1 MSGTSARTCD
11 PYIEKVT
18 LRLRASAAS
27 SSSSA
32 VRARA
37 WAIEGACNIVLR
49 TALDVVGANGG
60 NIGSLKFYGLPTAS
74 RERIK
79 RIAYPR
85 WAAYSG
91 KKGYL
96 SPLFSSVSRSLNCAV
111 APFPSPAELFL
122 MTKDETK
129 NSSGELP
136 LDYRSAFCEA
146 VMRFR
151 DEWNPAA
158 PEFRLDISG
167 KPFALSDLCGL
178 VVGLGDHLPT
188 NVLNRLLSE
197 MHNARYT
204 RLKVELADDPSYPT
218 AARCLLRLMN
228 DSRAALHRLDEERF
242 RAPGVK
248 LWDKQGTHNGSE

>member
-1 MSGTSARTCD
+1 MMYPPPLENASKELLTQGGQ
-11 PYIEKVT
+11 PT
-18 LRLRASAAS
+18 L
-27 SSSSA
+27 
-32 VRARA
+32 
-37 WAIEGACNIVLR
+37 
-49 TALDVVGANGG
+49 
-60 NIGSLKFYGLPTAS
+60 
-74 RERIK
+74 ERN
-79 RIAYPR
+79 R
-85 WAAYSG
+85 
-91 KKGYL
+91 YL
-96 SPLFSSVSRSLNCAV
+96 SPLFSSVSPSLNCAV
-111 APFPSPAELFL
+111 APFPSPAELFP

-136 LDYRSAFCEA
+136 LDYRSAFCEG

-167 KPFALSDLCGL
+167 KPFTLSDLCGL
-178 VVGLGDHLPT
+178 VVGLGGHLPT

-204 RLKVELADDPSYPT
+204 RLKVELANDPSYST